1 MAFSEIQNVGA
12 ILRDIG
18 DETNQTAQANENV
31 AVVILFIFLTWTQNQ
46 QRQESYEGGAIN
58 LINLT
63 VLIMNNSVGQWN
75 ICSFQRKI
83 MYIVQE
89 NDVGNNT
96 LIDS

>member
-1 MAFSEIQNVGA
+1 MAFSEIQNIGA

-31 AVVILFIFLTWTQNQ
+31 AVVIFIFLTWTHNQ

-63 VLIMNNSVGQWN
+63 VLIMNNSVG
-75 ICSFQRKI
+75 R
-83 MYIVQE
+83 
-89 NDVGNNT
+89 
-96 LIDS
+96 

>member
-1 MAFSEIQNVGA
+1 MAFSEIQNIGA

-31 AVVILFIFLTWTQNQ
+31 AVVIFIFLTWTHNQ

-63 VLIMNNSVGQWN
+63 VLIMNNSEGQ
-75 ICSFQRKI
+75 
-83 MYIVQE
+83 
-89 NDVGNNT
+89 
-96 LIDS
+96 

>member
-1 MAFSEIQNVGA
+1 MAFSEIQNMGA

-75 ICSFQRKI
+75 ICSLQRKI
-83 MYIVQE
+83 MFTVQE